1 MKRRSIKT
9 LALITRVARVREL
22 QAQQRLAAAIS
33 DEREQQKSVDQAGE
47 RIHGVIGA
55 LHRLRA
61 SARVDAP
68 RLALF
73 NQLSS
78 HADQVLVTETGR
90 LADKRKVREDE
101 TGVALDRSRY
111 RERAEQRRDT
121 LAGEAQREVEER
133 RKDLALAAWMLQ
145 QPQRGQA

>member
-1 MKRRSIKT
+1 MKSRSIKT

-22 QAQQRLAAAIS
+22 QAQQQLAAAIS

-47 RIHGVIGA
+47 CVHGVIGA

-61 SARVDAP
+61 AARVDAP

-78 HADQVLVTETGR
+78 HADQVLATETVR
-90 LADKRKVREDE
+90 LADKLKVREDE
-101 TGVALDRSRY
+101 TAVVLERSRY
-111 RERAEQRRDT
+111 RERAEQRRNM
-121 LAGEAQREVEER
+121 LVGKAQQEIEER
-133 RKDLALAAWMLQ
+133 QKDLALAAWMLLQ
-145 QPQRGQA
+145 SQRDQA